1 MKTKAFIVG
10 TLFLVA
16 LNFGFSGC
24 SRGGDSMFGE
34 IPSIY
39 EEELVGFLNST
50 KELINSMN
58 NGEDI
63 KGEDALLAYSNFEA
77 SMKKAEEKA
86 QPLADEMI
94 GKTIPYTMSDSLPYR
109 IVSDIKITKV
119 LLPEMK
125 MTKRKNESLRLE
137 VEFDVVFTQEQNP
150 ADLHYFIMSGD
161 QPIGYSNM
169 FYFRTLREGDTLH
182 VENTVRAP
190 EVPAKYLKECEELRF
205 VTAYAF
211 LSNFE
216 QIEERKEAWKK
227 AFDQEFGLDKE

>member
-16 LNFGFSGC
+16 LSFGFSGC

-86 QPLADEMI
+86 QSLADEMI
-94 GKTIPYTMSDSLPYR
+94 GKTIPYTMSDSLPYLQ
-109 IVSDIKITKV
+109 T
-119 LLPEMK
+119 
-125 MTKRKNESLRLE
+125 
-137 VEFDVVFTQEQNP
+137 
-150 ADLHYFIMSGD
+150 
-161 QPIGYSNM
+161 
-169 FYFRTLREGDTLH
+169 
-182 VENTVRAP
+182 
-190 EVPAKYLKECEELRF
+190 AKRF
-205 VTAYAF
+205 VMYWQNKMF
-211 LSNFE
+211 
-216 QIEERKEAWKK
+216 
-227 AFDQEFGLDKE
+227 

>member
-1 MKTKAFIVG
+1 MEHFV
-10 TLFLVA
+10 LCPV
-16 LNFGFSGC
+16 
-24 SRGGDSMFGE
+24 
-34 IPSIY
+34 
-39 EEELVGFLNST
+39 
-50 KELINSMN
+50 
-58 NGEDI
+58 
-63 KGEDALLAYSNFEA
+63 
-77 SMKKAEEKA
+77 
-86 QPLADEMI
+86 
-94 GKTIPYTMSDSLPYR
+94 YR